1 MNFLEPPGP
10 SPDRRVRRSRAALL
24 AAAVKLVTERET
36 TAIAVSDLAD
46 AADVSRRVVYQHFE
60 DKDSLLLE
68 AALDLARRAALE
80 RAERIPGTGPEAA
93 RANVVDIG
101 RHMAEHRAFYRTML
115 TGSCAYA
122 FNRALCEVFAPAN
135 RQIVHQR
142 YADQL
147 APATADDLTDFLTA
161 GVATIIHTWI
171 IEAEEPLDPED
182 LADRLARLLPLVTG
196 PGLPAP
202 PTSPPPDDQQNRPRG
217 P

>member
-1 MNFLEPPGP
+1 VEPSEP
-10 SPDRRVRRSRAALL
+10 SSTDRRVRRSRAALR
-24 AAAVKLVTERET
+24 AAAVRLVTERET
-36 TAIAVSDLAD
+36 TAISVSDLAE

-60 DKDSLLLE
+60 DKDALLLD

-135 RQIVHQR
+135 RAIVHLR
-142 YADQL
+142 HGDRL
-147 APATADDLTDFLTA
+147 DPATADDLTDFLTG
-161 GVATIIHTWI
+161 GVAAIVHTWI
-171 IEAEEPLDPED
+171 IEAEEPLDPEA
-182 LADRLARLLPLVTG
+182 LADRLAALLPLVTG
-196 PGLPAP
+196 PA
-202 PTSPPPDDQQNRPRG
+202 
-217 P
+217 